1 MNRLARKRV
10 LPIPRPSLSSCR
22 MTPLVLRFAL
32 LVGAVMALLP
42 ATLQGQGYQPIRVID
57 QAHAVTFPGD
67 LRVSLTA
74 ESEWEITDIR
84 ILYRIKGSGPWFNGS
99 ASFAPSR
106 RISASFDGIISPG
119 GYIPPGAT
127 IEYHWEIEDAS
138 GYSLATV
145 PRDIFY
151 TDTRFDWQQVQAG
164 PLTLHYHD
172 RSSSRA
178 ARVVAQAADDLG
190 YVQEMLGL
198 DAVQP
203 MLGIVYNRFDEA
215 APAFPN
221 QSRTVT
227 RQQVF
232 HGFAFPSQ
240 GVFLGIG
247 LDRDL
252 LVHESAHLMFSQKL
266 AGASYP
272 APAWLEEGFAS
283 YVEPGA
289 APRSGRSL
297 AERGPPLTA
306 MAAVSGTPGNIRIFY
321 LKSESVVAFLIEE
334 YGTTPFRWF
343 LDRLTAGLSTDQALL
358 DTYGF
363 DTPGLEAR
371 WAASDRG
378 VSGGVSHGSSGG
390 SGRGLDANSLFL
402 TFNAAM
408 LGGLI
413 LLVMAAWAVQY
424 AVRKLRSRREE
435 DEWDG
440 LGPDDWE
447 S

>member
-1 MNRLARKRV
+1 
-10 LPIPRPSLSSCR
+10 
-22 MTPLVLRFAL
+22 MTYLVLRFAL
-32 LVGAVMALLP
+32 LVGALMALLP

-99 ASFAPSR
+99 ATFAPSR

-119 GYIPPGAT
+119 GYIPPGTT

-247 LDRDL
+247 LNRDL

-378 VSGGVSHGSSGG
+378 VSGGVSAGGVSAGGMSDGSSGG
-390 SGRGLDANSLFL
+390 SGRGLDANSLLL

-424 AVRKLRSRREE
+424 ALRKLRSRREE